1 MAQVYYPKKTSTR
14 YIEGAGVGLAGGVVT
29 AIVATLGDVIIPDR
43 SWWTSLSVV
52 GGIITGATN
61 FNTGSTDWGSWIL
74 GLVLNL
80 VAFAL
85 FGMGLVGYLPL
96 FRAFK
101 VNPLLGG
108 LLYGLLLWIAV
119 DLIFLNLLTSGRLNM
134 IVLLVADLI
143 AGAVMAWLLVWLDA
157 NVKRDASNV
166 SPQQPS

>member
-14 YIEGAGVGLAGGVVT
+14 YIEGAGAGLAGGVVT
-29 AIVATLGDVIIPDR
+29 AVIGTLGDVIIPDR

-52 GGIITGATN
+52 GGIFTGATN
-61 FNTGSTDWGSWIL
+61 FNTGTTDWGSWIL
-74 GLVLNL
+74 GLVLTL

-96 FRAFK
+96 FRNFK

-108 LLYGLLLWIAV
+108 LLYGLLLWVAV

-134 IVLLVADLI
+134 IVLLVADLV

-157 NVKRDASNV
+157 NAKRNV
-166 SPQQPS
+166 VTSDQ